1 MRDWLRR
8 FSHRSAG
15 SPSPGTACAACGSF
29 ATKPASRQIQNFGIR
44 LSRRSGESEHFL
56 LLACPASAKSRW
68 VQQEV
73 QWWLQHRSVENL
85 LIVLT
90 DGEILWDAA
99 AKDFDW
105 GKTTALPSCLK
116 GVLPGEPLYAD
127 FRAAKSSGRFLDP
140 DKDYRSALLDIA
152 APLLG
157 RPKDDLDSEDLRLHR
172 KAEWTAWAVAAF
184 VVVLGLAAGVAMN
197 AAYQRQKTAAS
208 RALASEASSHLDDRS
223 LALLLSLES
232 RHIADTV
239 ESKRAL
245 LAALQRAPHAE
256 TFLWGHTDAVTR
268 AVFSPDGQTI
278 LSAGG
283 MTASFCGMFLRVKR
297 SGNPL
302 PRQRDWSA

>member
-1 MRDWLRR
+1 MGDWLRR
-8 FSHRSAG
+8 FSPRSVG
-15 SPSPGTACAACGSF
+15 SPSPGIALRSMRIFRDQTG
-29 ATKPASRQIQNFGIR
+29 
-44 LSRRSGESEHFL
+44 LSANPELWHSIEQALGESEYFL

-73 QWWLQHRSVENL
+73 QWWLQNRSVENL

-90 DGEILWDAA
+90 NGEILWDAA

-127 FRAAKSSGRFLDP
+127 FRAAKSSGRFHDS
-140 DKDYRSALLDIA
+140 DQDYRSALLDVA

-184 VVVLGLAAGVAMN
+184 VVALGLVAGVALN
-197 AAYQRQKTAAS
+197 AAYQRQNSAAS
-208 RALASEASSHLDDRS
+208 RALASEASSRLDDRS

-232 RHIADTV
+232 SHLADTV

-256 TFLWGHTDAVTR
+256 VSLGTYRGGDA
-268 AVFSPDGQTI
+268 
-278 LSAGG
+278 
-283 MTASFCGMFLRVKR
+283 
-297 SGNPL
+297 SGV
-302 PRQRDWSA
+302 